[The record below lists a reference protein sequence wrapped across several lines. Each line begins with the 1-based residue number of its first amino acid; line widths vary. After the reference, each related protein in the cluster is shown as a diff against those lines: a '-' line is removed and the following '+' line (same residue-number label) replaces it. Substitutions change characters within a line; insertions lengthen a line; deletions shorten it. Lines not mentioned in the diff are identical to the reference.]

1 MEPTNRRLDIAIK
14 YMKKNIKNILGLSIL
29 ESLVATAIVGI
40 GFIAILSMVNYAVQ
54 SIETSGETAS

>member
-1 MEPTNRRLDIAIK
+1 MEPAKGRLDIAIK

-54 SIETSGETAS
+54 